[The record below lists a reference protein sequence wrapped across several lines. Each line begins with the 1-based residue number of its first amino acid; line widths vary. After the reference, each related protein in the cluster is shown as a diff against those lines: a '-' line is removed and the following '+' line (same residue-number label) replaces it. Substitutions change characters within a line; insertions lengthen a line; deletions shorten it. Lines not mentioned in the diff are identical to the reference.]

1 MLWAFGELRA
11 DPGEGLWPLL
21 AVSSPPPTPSY
32 KVDTPRPSPR
42 TNRTRRVPHP
52 VLIGRPWNRFAN
64 EIAPWLYKRNH
75 FTTTSARTHPSLPPV
90 PPARPP
96 GTNAARASPAGAS
109 RVRELFGRAA
119 KAAPCV
125 VFIDELDAL
134 GKSRGNGMQVRN
146 RSNRSRSNRNR
157 SNAVCGGRTRV
168 LPLGAVSCCAN
179 CASPCGFCG
188 GCR

>member
-1 MLWAFGELRA
+1 V
-11 DPGEGLWPLL
+11 
-21 AVSSPPPTPSY
+21 AVSLGLPFFYASGSDFVEMFVGRGLPLESLY
-32 KVDTPRPSPR
+32 KRNHSLALQTESLPGF
-42 TNRTRRVPHP
+42 TNGIT
-52 VLIGRPWNRFAN
+52 
-64 EIAPWLYKRNH
+64 PWLYKRNH